1 MLLYLSQQ
9 VLYGIGDGSDGNWR
23 RGDDGTMN
31 MKYSFTVIYNTL
43 SKSVLSIPGGII
55 PAKQ

>member
-23 RGDDGTMN
+23 RGDDGTKN
-31 MKYSFTVIYNTL
+31 MKYTFTCIYNTL

-55 PAKQ
+55 PTVQ